1 MNLVFKKL
9 QIYYLKLIIISIIY
23 ASIMASFD
31 MEYFRDREN
40 YLIYATDSLIILEN
54 YLSVSKL
61 VAIFNEPL
69 FLFFNYLLSL
79 IFQPEI
85 ILSILVFIASFTL
98 SCIVLKESKKNLIVL
113 LLLFFL
119 LPLCSYTFH
128 LQLVTLRQGLATS
141 LFLFAVHKSDKLNVW
156 LWAAFVSSF
165 IHISFFIIFS
175 ALLLHKLFC
184 RNDNSLFKVIFIQL
198 VFSLV
203 MSIGLVFVGSY
214 LGIRQVDE
222 ISNSSNSVSG
232 GFFIIW
238 LFIFTYIIYMNKK
251 QLMNK
256 YFTLSIIFLTIYLT
270 SYFTNPVA
278 GRLMGTFVP
287 FILITFGKMKS
298 ENSIPLLIFLFCIF
312 LLTFSSSISG
322 GSLTEPFNLKNY
334 IFALL

>member
-1 MNLVFKKL
+1 
-9 QIYYLKLIIISIIY
+9 
-23 ASIMASFD
+23 
-31 MEYFRDREN
+31 
-40 YLIYATDSLIILEN
+40 
-54 YLSVSKL
+54 
-61 VAIFNEPL
+61 
-69 FLFFNYLLSL
+69 
-79 IFQPEI
+79 
-85 ILSILVFIASFTL
+85 
-98 SCIVLKESKKNLIVL
+98 
-113 LLLFFL
+113 
-119 LPLCSYTFH
+119 
-128 LQLVTLRQGLATS
+128 
-141 LFLFAVHKSDKLNVW
+141 
-156 LWAAFVSSF
+156 
-165 IHISFFIIFS
+165 
-175 ALLLHKLFC
+175 
-184 RNDNSLFKVIFIQL
+184 
-198 VFSLV
+198 